1 MAEEKVVKAKTVK
14 VKNIW
19 EAPINFETCTLAPG
33 EEGTISVAEAEA
45 LSAYVE
51 KVQLWIA
58 SSRVRCT
65 TTITVTR

>member
-1 MAEEKVVKAKTVK
+1 MAEAKEVKVKTVK

-33 EEGTISVAEAEA
+33 EEGTISIAEAEA
-45 LSAYVE
+45 LSAYVQ

-58 SSRVRCT
+58 SSKVRCT
-65 TTITVTR
+65 TTTTQTR